1 VTARDPATGLVAEH
15 TVTNVDVHTDPEI
28 EHLQVD
34 GETIETTPNH
44 RFLTDHG
51 WVEAA
56 ALYRGMSVIKLDGTT
71 GTVEGYSIE
80 VRPVIMWDLTVSD
93 VHTFAVGDGQ
103 WVVHNAG
110 PCSVAGAAERTI
122 HGNAD
127 ASGRWTSLYE
137 LTDTGTGRHL
147 KYGIS
152 ADVAKRYTSTF
163 LSGRSLDVISEGPRG
178 LMRVIERALQEGAM
192 GELAREPWAGV
203 FDRR

>member
-1 VTARDPATGLVAEH
+1 VTARDPATGHVAEH

-93 VHTFAVGDGQ
+93 VHTFAVGEGQ
-103 WVVHNAG
+103 WVVHNCG
-110 PCSVAGAAERTI
+110 PC
-122 HGNAD
+122 
-127 ASGRWTSLYE
+127 
-137 LTDTGTGRHL
+137 
-147 KYGIS
+147 
-152 ADVAKRYTSTF
+152 DVNVPHSF
-163 LSGRSLDVISEGPRG
+163 
-178 LMRVIERALQEGAM
+178 EGATM
-192 GELAREPWAGV
+192 AEARDAIPDSWGPGLPTREGGGTRWFKPGTRNSDGIRIMPGDPFARDPFHQGPYV
-203 FDRR
+203 RIRMLGQTYNFGLFGNPTLKGPQ